1 MKRGFTEQQ
10 IEKNGYKSTPVFGFR
25 SLARRLLKMGCVL
38 EGVPGFYE
46 EESGEWSIHF
56 TAKSSGF
63 LVPVRNIE
71 GFIVGMQIRLDHPY
85 DGRKYMWLSSV
96 NYNKGTSSGSPTH
109 LAGEPGAKTVFVTE
123 GPLKGDLSH
132 ALSGKTFG
140 CVPGANQYANLPAFL
155 SEMKG
160 YGTEFVYEAYDMDK
174 LLKPVCRGDYNEK
187 CRYCPQYHKDWRH
200 TTILCEKKQIKRQNI
215 QRGCKKLAGICRE
228 LELPGKSLTWDTDED
243 GDWAEYVKG
252 VDDYLVSLERNK

>member
-1 MKRGFTEQQ
+1 M
-10 IEKNGYKSTPVFGFR
+10 
-25 SLARRLLKMGCVL
+25 C
-38 EGVPGFYE
+38 
-46 EESGEWSIHF
+46 
-56 TAKSSGF
+56 
-63 LVPVRNIE
+63 
-71 GFIVGMQIRLDHPY
+71 IRD
-85 DGRKYMWLSSV
+85 R
-96 NYNKGTSSGSPTH
+96 
-109 LAGEPGAKTVFVTE
+109 
-123 GPLKGDLSH
+123 
-132 ALSGKTFG
+132 
-140 CVPGANQYANLPAFL
+140 
-155 SEMKG
+155 